1 MSLRAAA
8 TFLIESYG
16 VGQRKACELV
26 GLARSSFRYCSKK
39 NDEELTRQL
48 VQLAQ
53 EKPRYG
59 YRRLRLL
66 LGRAG
71 QQLNHK
77 RLYRLYRAAGLS
89 IKRRRRKR
97 LVRSGPKAPVLIASL
112 NQQWAIDFVHDV
124 LASGRKF
131 RIFSVLEAHTREC
144 LGLEVDTSFPSRRV
158 TRILDELI
166 VLYGKPQSIRLDN
179 GPESWPGPWNDRSSY
194 YTSPQASRCR
204 MRW

>member
-1 MSLRAAA
+1 MRA
-8 TFLIESYG
+8 EWDY
-16 VGQRKACELV
+16 R
-26 GLARSSFRYCSKK
+26 RDSSFRYCSKK

-66 LGRAG
+66 LERAG

-97 LVRSGPKAPVLIASL
+97 LVRSGPKAPALIASL

-179 GPESWPGPWNDRSSY
+179 GSQNLGLGPGTTDRVI
-194 YTSPQASRCR
+194 THRPRQAGAECAGREF
-204 MRW
+204 